1 MAKKAYVGINGISKN
16 VEHIYVG
23 VNGVAR
29 KVIKGYVGDENGIA
43 QQFWGDEKPDNQL
56 DVKII
61 TSMHDAMSNPLQIE
75 IETSIDDAMTNPLG
89 VTITTR
95 IIG

>member
-1 MAKKAYVGINGISKN
+1 MAKKCYVGINGIPKN
-16 VEHIYVG
+16 VKKIYVGVDGVPKKVVKGYVG

-29 KVIKGYVGDENGIA
+29 L
-43 QQFWGDEKPDNQL
+43 FWDNEKPDNQL

-61 TSMHDAMSNPLQIE
+61 TSMQDALNPL
-75 IETSIDDAMTNPLG
+75 D

-95 IIG
+95 IVG